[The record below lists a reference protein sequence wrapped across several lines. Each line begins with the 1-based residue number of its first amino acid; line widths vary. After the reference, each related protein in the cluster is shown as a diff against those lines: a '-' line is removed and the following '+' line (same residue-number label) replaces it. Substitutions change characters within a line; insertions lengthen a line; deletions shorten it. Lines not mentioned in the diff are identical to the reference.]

1 MRALAAAIFAMAL
14 ATPATARAQGPAR
27 DLPHTGTFEI
37 SGGVLWTGGY
47 GFDTALA
54 NETRNPSTGSSPL
67 TLFQGEPEFTRGLG
81 FNARVGFFFGPRFSV
96 EGGLEVTRPSLDVR
110 TSGDFESA
118 TDTTAESPLTEYIVE
133 GSALYHFGSGSF
145 VPFVVA
151 GGGYLRQVLE
161 DASTIETGNEVH
173 GGGGV
178 KYWFSRRLG
187 VRAEARASSR
197 SGGLSL
203 DASNKRRLVPT
214 FSVGASYLF

>member
-1 MRALAAAIFAMAL
+1 MRALAAAVFATAL
-14 ATPATARAQGPAR
+14 ATPSAAHAQGAGR
-27 DLPHTGTFEI
+27 DLPHAGTFEL
-37 SGGVLWTGGY
+37 SGGVQSTGGY
-47 GFDTALA
+47 TFDSALA

-67 TLFQGEPEFTRGLG
+67 TLFQGEPELTRGLG

-96 EGGLEVTRPSLDVR
+96 EGNLEVTRPSLSVR

-118 TDTTAESPLTEYIVE
+118 TDITAESPVTEYIVG
-133 GSALYHFGSGSF
+133 GSGLYHFGSGSF

-151 GGGYLRQVLE
+151 GGGYLRQVFE
-161 DASTIETGNEVH
+161 DASTIESGNELH

-178 KYWFSRRLG
+178 KYWFGRRFG

-203 DASNKRRLVPT
+203 DGSTKRRLVPT
-214 FSVGASYLF
+214 FSVGASILF

>member
-1 MRALAAAIFAMAL
+1 MRALAAAVFAIAL
-14 ATPATARAQGPAR
+14 GTPSAARAQAPGR
-27 DLPHTGTFEI
+27 DVPHAGTFEI
-37 SGGVLWTGGY
+37 SGGVQSTGGDS
-47 GFDTALA
+47 FDAALA
-54 NETRNPSTGSSPL
+54 NETRNPSTGSGPL
-67 TLFQGEPEFTRGLG
+67 TLFQGEPELTRGVG
-81 FNARVGFFFGPRFSV
+81 FNARLGFFFGPRFSV
-96 EGGLEVTRPSLDVR
+96 EGGVEVTRPSLNVR

-133 GSALYHFGSGSF
+133 GSVLYHFGRGSF
-145 VPFVVA
+145 MPFVVG

-178 KYWFSRRLG
+178 KYLFGRHFG

-203 DASNKRRLVPT
+203 DASTKRRLVPT
-214 FSVGASYLF
+214 FSVGGLYLF